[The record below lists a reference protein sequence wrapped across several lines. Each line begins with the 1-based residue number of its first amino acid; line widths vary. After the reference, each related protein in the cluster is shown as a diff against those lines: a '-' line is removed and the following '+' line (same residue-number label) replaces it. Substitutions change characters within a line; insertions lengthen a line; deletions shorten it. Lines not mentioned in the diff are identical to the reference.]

1 MELAARD
8 LTVARGGVPVLEGLS
23 FTLTAGEVLVL
34 RGPNGSGKTT
44 LLRTLAGLQPP
55 MKGEISQPPEAITYG
70 AHADGLKATLTV
82 TENLAFWAAVH
93 GLADPRAAV
102 DTALDRFNLRG
113 LAARGAQNLSAGQ
126 KRRLG
131 LARLLVTGRPIW
143 LLDEPT
149 VSLDTASVG
158 LFADAVRAHVAGG
171 GAALIATHIDLGLEA
186 QVFDVGPYKADPEAL
201 RSHRSAFDEAFDG
214 ADHGAL
220 P

>member
-1 MELAARD
+1 MELRVEG
-8 LTVARGGVPVLEGLS
+8 LTVARGGVPVLEGLGFS
-23 FTLTAGEVLVL
+23 LKAGEVLVL

-55 MKGEISQPPEAITYG
+55 QAGEISLPPETIAYG
-70 AHADGLKATLTV
+70 AHADGLKAQLTV
-82 TENLAFWAAVH
+82 TENLMFWARVY
-93 GLADPRAAV
+93 GTGDIDAALSRMNLV
-102 DTALDRFNLRG
+102 SLRDRP
-113 LAARGAQNLSAGQ
+113 AANLSAGQ

-158 LFADAVRAHVAGG
+158 LFADCVRAHVADG

-186 QVFDVGPYKADPEAL
+186 EILDVTPFRADPDAA
-201 RSHRSAFDEAFDG
+201 RVQGAFDEAF
-214 ADHGAL
+214 L
-220 P
+220 